1 MKDSVLTEFSCG
13 FSIKSA
19 CARVDGVVFV
29 GARVAV
35 CGWVVWL

>member
-19 CARVDGVVFV
+19 CARGWC
-29 GARVAV
+29 GV
-35 CGWVVWL
+35 CGCAGDLCVGG